1 MMQSQVTDILDA
13 ARLLEANGVEFTEP
27 QLQQIGKQI
36 AYGLM
41 ADLALAEVLVKN
53 MLMSQESPSKALN

>member
-1 MMQSQVTDILDA
+1 MQSQVTDILDA
-13 ARLLEANGVEFTEP
+13 ARLLEANGVEFTEL

-41 ADLALAEVLVKN
+41 ADLALAEVLVKS